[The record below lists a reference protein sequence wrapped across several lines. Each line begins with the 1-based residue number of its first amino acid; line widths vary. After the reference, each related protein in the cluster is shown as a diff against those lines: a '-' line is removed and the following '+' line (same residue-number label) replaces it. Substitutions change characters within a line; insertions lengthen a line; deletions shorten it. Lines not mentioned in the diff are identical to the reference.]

1 LLCGAAQSGD
11 ATRQAAGCRDTARQ
25 PARVGDM
32 LGLTEVKESS
42 MNETIV
48 DSSPGADA
56 RSVEGGRGIA
66 WWGEAWALFTKAPAL
81 WIVLTLVL
89 IVIAVVLAFIPL
101 VGGLALALLFPVF
114 VGSWMLAARKVE
126 GGGALEVG
134 DLFTCFQGDR
144 LTPLLVLG
152 ALFLAGAMVIGF
164 AVGALGMGAVFG
176 VVAGGAAG
184 SGGGV
189 LAALGTALFALLA
202 ALVLGM
208 LLTMATW
215 FAPALVVLRNMP
227 PVDALKASFAA
238 SLKNVVAFLL
248 WGLIYIVA
256 GIAASIPFGLGWI
269 LLAPVLML
277 TMYVAYQDV
286 FGS

>member
-1 LLCGAAQSGD
+1 
-11 ATRQAAGCRDTARQ
+11 
-25 PARVGDM
+25 
-32 LGLTEVKESS
+32 
-42 MNETIV
+42 MNEAIV
-48 DSSPGADA
+48 DSGSSAGP

-66 WWGEAWALFTKAPAL
+66 WWGEAWALFTKAAPL

-134 DLFTCFQGDR
+134 DLFTCFQNDR

-152 ALFLAGAMVIGF
+152 ALFLAGAIVIGF
-164 AVGALGMGAVFG
+164 VVGALGMGAVLG
-176 VVAGGAAG
+176 VAVGGASG
-184 SGGGV
+184 SGGGM
-189 LAALGTALFALLA
+189 LAALGTAMFALLA
-202 ALVLGM
+202 GLVLGM

-215 FAPALVVLRNMP
+215 FAPALVVLRNQP
-227 PVDALKASFAA
+227 PVDAIKASFAA
-238 SLKNVVAFLL
+238 SLKNIVAFLL

-256 GIAASIPFGLGWI
+256 SIAASIPFGLGWI

-277 TMYVAYQDV
+277 TMYVAYKDV
-286 FGS
+286 FGA